1 MTDTKN
7 LYDAVIIGGGPAGLT
22 AALYLGRARYRV
34 LVLEKDRFGGQIT
47 ITNEVVNY
55 PGVLAASGEELAGT
69 MRQQAANFGAE
80 FKMAEV
86 TGLEMGGDVK
96 TVHTTKGDV
105 QALSVLLASGAS
117 PRHVGFDGE
126 EDYQGHG
133 VAYCATCDGE
143 FFTGKEV
150 LVVGGG
156 FAAAE
161 DKETADVVILNSC
174 TVTAESDRKVR
185 QIFRRAKKDNPDA
198 VMVLTG
204 CMAQAFPE
212 DARRLEEADI
222 ILGTSNRKRLVPDLL
237 AFLSARQRIIDI
249 APHTNDE
256 KFENLNV
263 ENFTGRTRAFVKIED
278 GCNRFCSYCII
289 PYARGRVRSKPLE
302 DLKAELA
309 GLGANGYKE
318 VVLTGINLSAYGQEF
333 GLHLCDAIEAAC
345 ATPGI
350 ERVRLGSLEPEQ
362 LSEDVIRRMAKQK
375 KLCPQFHL
383 SLQSGCDAT
392 LKRMNRHYTADEYRT
407 IVRNLRAAF
416 ENAAITTDIM
426 VGFAGET
433 DEEFAKSLA
442 FAEEIAFAKVHVFA
456 YSRRPGTR
464 AYDMGDQLTNAVKE
478 ARSHEMIRV
487 TTATQQAFFK
497 AQIGR
502 TEEVLFER
510 EIQKGVWEGYSMNYT
525 PVAVASGTSLAGE
538 IRSVRIESC
547 TDTHCMGAV
556 L

>member
-1 MTDTKN
+1 MMK
-7 LYDAVIIGGGPAGLT
+7 AKVIT
-22 AALYLGRARYRV
+22 LGC
-34 LVLEKDRFGGQIT
+34 K
-47 ITNEVVNY
+47 VNQY
-55 PGVLAASGEELAGT
+55 ESEA
-69 MRQQAANFGAE
+69 M
-80 FKMAEV
+80 
-86 TGLEMGGDVK
+86 
-96 TVHTTKGDV
+96 
-105 QALSVLLASGAS
+105 LSSLLQ
-117 PRHVGFDGE
+117 H
-126 EDYQGHG
+126 
-133 VAYCATCDGE
+133 
-143 FFTGKEV
+143 
-150 LVVGGG
+150 G

-318 VVLTGINLSAYGQEF
+318 VVLTGINLPAYGKEL
-333 GLHLCDAIEAAC
+333 GLHLCDAVEAAC
-345 ATPGI
+345 EAPGI
-350 ERVRLGSLEPEQ
+350 QRVRLGSLEPEQ
-362 LSEDVIRRMAKQK
+362 LTPEVIARMASQD

-392 LKRMNRHYTADEYRT
+392 LRRMNRHYTTAEYGQ
-407 IVRNLRAAF
+407 IVGNLREAF
-416 ENAAITTDIM
+416 PGCAITTDVM

-433 DEEFAKSLA
+433 EEEFEASLS
-442 FAEEIAFAKVHVFA
+442 FVRKIGFSKVHVFA

-464 AYDMGDQLTNAVKE
+464 AYDMPGQVTAREKE
-478 ARSHEMIRV
+478 DRSHRMIEATR
-487 TTATQQAFFK
+487 ATQQAFLQ
-497 AQIGR
+497 AQLGQA
-502 TEEVLFER
+502 EEVLFEQ
-510 EIQKGVWEGYSMNYT
+510 QKEQGLWEGYTRNYT
-525 PVAVASGTSLAGE
+525 HVLAPSGRDLSGQLVQVRLE
-538 IRSVRIESC
+538 SVQGESC
-547 TDTHCMGAV
+547 VGKIEK
-556 L
+556 